1 MSVNLYAHQI
11 IWEVVASFLMK
22 RRAEGAMEHDAL
34 IEIVAALMD
43 STARL
48 NILKGVDTETFVRI
62 SAEHYDKTRELMR
75 EDLARVSN

>member
-1 MSVNLYAHQI
+1 MINLFAHQI
-11 IWEVVASFLMK
+11 VWDAVSAFFMQ
-22 RRAEGAMEHDAL
+22 RRAEGATEHDAV

-62 SAEHYDKTRELMR
+62 SAEHYDKTREQMR

>member
-1 MSVNLYAHQI
+1 MINLFAHQI
-11 IWEVVASFLMK
+11 VWDAVTAFLMK
-22 RRAEGAMEHDAL
+22 RRAEGAAENDAL

-48 NILKGVDTETFVRI
+48 NILKGVDTETFARI